1 MNESS
6 ASGGG
11 LVLGLF
17 TIFLLG
23 LALVFGSG
31 MMKGVVPASANLLQ
45 TGPPA
50 TGSSI
55 VGGPS
60 ISAQKA
66 DTILASAGSPAQGT
80 GSTFYT
86 DSQQYGIDDAVALA
100 FFHHES
106 TYGLYGAAAQTHSIG
121 NIVCTAGYSCI
132 GRFRAYG
139 SWSQGIDDWFQLIKN
154 VYVDS
159 WHCST
164 VEAIIPHYAPNS
176 DGNSETSY
184 IAAVESDV
192 SNWRAS

>member
-1 MNESS
+1 M
-6 ASGGG
+6 
-11 LVLGLF
+11 LGLF

-45 TGPPA
+45 SGPPA
-50 TGSSI
+50 TGNSI
-55 VGGPS
+55 IGGPS
-60 ISAQKA
+60 LSAAKI
-66 DTILASAGSPAQGT
+66 DTILSNAGSPAA
-80 GSTFYT
+80 GSGNVFYT
-86 DSQQYGIDDAVALA
+86 DSQQYSIDDAVALA

-106 TYGLYGAAAQTHSIG
+106 GYGTAGAATQTHSIG
-121 NIVCTAGYSCI
+121 NIVCTDGYSCI

-139 SWSQGIDDWFQLIKN
+139 SWSQGIDDWFQLIKS

-164 VEAIIPHYAPNS
+164 VEAVIPHYAPSS
-176 DGNSETSY
+176 DGNSEASY

>member
-1 MNESS
+1 MEQSS
-6 ASGGG
+6 SGGG
-11 LVLGLF
+11 LMLGLF

-23 LALVFGSG
+23 LAVVFGSG
-31 MMKGVVPASANLLQ
+31 AVKNIGVPSSANLLQ
-45 TGPPA
+45 PA

-60 ISAQKA
+60 LSAAKV
-66 DTILASAGSPAQGT
+66 DTILSNAGSPASGT
-80 GSTFYT
+80 GQTFYN

-106 TYGLYGAAAQTHSIG
+106 TYGLYGAANQTHSIG

-139 SWSQGIDDWFQLIKN
+139 TWSQGIDDWYQLIKN

-164 VEAIIPHYAPNS
+164 VEAVIPHYAPNS
-176 DGNSETSY
+176 YQS
-184 IAAVESDV
+184 AF
-192 SNWRAS
+192 

>member
-1 MNESS
+1 MDQSS
-6 ASGGG
+6 SGGG

-23 LALVFGSG
+23 LAVVFGSG
-31 MMKGVVPASANLLQ
+31 AVKNVGIPSGANLLQ
-45 TGPPA
+45 SGPPA

-60 ISAQKA
+60 LSAAKIE
-66 DTILASAGSPAQGT
+66 TILSNANSPAAGSGNV
-80 GSTFYT
+80 FYT

-106 TYGLYGAAAQTHSIG
+106 GYGTAGTATQTHSIG

-139 SWSQGIDDWFQLIKN
+139 SWSQGIDDWFQLIKS
-154 VYVDS
+154 VYIGQGL
-159 WHCST
+159 ST
-164 VEAIIPHYAPNS
+164 VEAVIPKYAPAS
-176 DGNSETSY
+176 DGNSEASY

>member
-1 MNESS
+1 MDNSS
-6 ASGGG
+6 SSGGG

-31 MMKGVVPASANLLQ
+31 MMKGVVPAAANLLQ
-45 TGPPA
+45 SGPPA

-60 ISAQKA
+60 LSAAKV
-66 DTILASAGSPAQGT
+66 DTILSNAGSPAA
-80 GSTFYT
+80 GSGNVFYT

-106 TYGLYGAAAQTHSIG
+106 GYGLSGAATQTHSIG

-139 SWSQGIDDWFQLIKN
+139 SRSQGIDDWFQLIKS
-154 VYVDS
+154 VY
-159 WHCST
+159 
-164 VEAIIPHYAPNS
+164 I
-176 DGNSETSY
+176 GQGL
-184 IAAVESDV
+184 
-192 SNWRAS
+192 

>member
-1 MNESS
+1 MEKSS
-6 ASGGG
+6 DG

-17 TIFLLG
+17 VCFLLG
-23 LALVFGSG
+23 LALIFGSG
-31 MMKGVVPASANLLQ
+31 MMKSVIPASANLLQ
-45 TGPPA
+45 SGPPA

-60 ISAQKA
+60 LSAAKV
-66 DTILASAGSPAQGT
+66 DTILSNAGSPAA
-80 GSTFYT
+80 GSGQTFYT

-139 SWSQGIDDWFQLIKN
+139 SWSQGIDDWFQLIKT

-176 DGNSETSY
+176 DHNDESSY

-192 SNWRAS
+192 SIWRAAA